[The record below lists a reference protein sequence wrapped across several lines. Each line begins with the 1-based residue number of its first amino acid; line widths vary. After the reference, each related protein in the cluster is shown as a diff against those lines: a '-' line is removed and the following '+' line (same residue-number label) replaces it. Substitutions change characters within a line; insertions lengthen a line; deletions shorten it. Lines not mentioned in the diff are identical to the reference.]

1 MEHTM
6 RRSAKLTIGLLA
18 LALGWPLAAGADSDG
33 DRGRQIFSARDRM
46 DDGFEDQ
53 RVSMQMTLRSANG
66 RTAERR
72 TRMQLLEG
80 PPGRGDKMLVVFA
93 SPPDVAG
100 TALLTHEALGAA
112 DDSQWLYLPAYKRVK
127 RIAARDR
134 SGSFAG
140 TEFSYEDLAG
150 DKLEDFTYRFV
161 GEDSLGG
168 KQVYR
173 VDRMP
178 INPNSEYSRQET
190 WVDPDTH
197 QILQAHLY
205 DRKGRHLKTLETGEW
220 ERYRGKYWRPRTLS
234 MTHVPSG
241 RATVIKT
248 SDYEF
253 GVGLNDKD
261 FSPDALQGLGR

>member
-1 MEHTM
+1 M
-6 RRSAKLTIGLLA
+6 RRSLKLTISLLA
-18 LALGWPLAAGADSDG
+18 LALCWPVGASADRNA
-33 DRGRQIFSARDRM
+33 DRGAEIFAARDRL
-46 DDGFEDQ
+46 DEGFSDQ

-80 PPGRGDKMLVVFA
+80 PPGQGDKTLVVFDA
-93 SPPDVAG
+93 PPDIAG
-100 TALLTHEALGAA
+100 TALLTHEALGTA

-150 DKLEDFTYRFV
+150 DKFEDFTYRFV
-161 GEDSLGG
+161 GEASLRGR
-168 KQVYR
+168 QVYR

-178 INPNSEYSRQET
+178 IDPNSEYSRQET
-190 WVDPDTH
+190 WVDPDTN
-197 QILQAHLY
+197 QILQAYLY
-205 DRKGRHLKTLETGEW
+205 DKKGRHLKTLETGDW
-220 ERYRGKYWRPRTLS
+220 VRYRGKYWRPRTLA

-241 RATVIKT
+241 RATLLKT
-248 SDYEF
+248 SEYEF
-253 GVGLNDKD
+253 GVGLKEKD
-261 FSPDALQGLGR
+261 FSPDALSGLGR